1 MFAQEVLLSYVRK
14 WWSSSHMIHP
24 DVRVGDHTL
33 SAVLTAQLTL
43 QTIFKLR
50 IFKFW
55 GLEER
60 KQEERS

>member
-1 MFAQEVLLSYVRK
+1 
-14 WWSSSHMIHP
+14 MIHP
-24 DVRVGDHTL
+24 DIWVGDPTL
-33 SAVLTAQLTL
+33 SAALTAQLTL